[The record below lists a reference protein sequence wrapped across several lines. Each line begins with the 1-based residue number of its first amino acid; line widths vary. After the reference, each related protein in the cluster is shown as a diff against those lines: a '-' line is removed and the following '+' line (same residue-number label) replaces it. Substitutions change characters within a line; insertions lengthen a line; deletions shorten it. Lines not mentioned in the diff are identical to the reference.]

1 MISRVSRLEVRV
13 EELEELLGLR
23 CDRPRP
29 RGFTPCAWKLLGL
42 LTHRPLVT
50 HEFAFRALYG
60 WKAEGDQPADLRI
73 IATHLARLRK
83 TLRRYGISVGTSF
96 GEGYFLDEENRRRAA
111 QLVGDSARADA
122 AGDSSASRSGATA
135 AAVGALRG
143 RQLAD
148 ATGPRLG
155 VAADDMATPK
165 HQPTNPHHA

>member
-1 MISRVSRLEVRV
+1 MISRVSRLEARV

-23 CDRPRP
+23 CEQPRP
-29 RGFTPCAWKLLGL
+29 RDFAPCPWKLLGL
-42 LTHRPLVT
+42 LTRRPLVT
-50 HEFAFRALYG
+50 HEFAFRAFYG

-83 TLRRYGISVGTSF
+83 TLRRYGISVSTSYS
-96 GEGYFLDEENRRRAA
+96 EGYFLDEENRRRAA
-111 QLVGDSARADA
+111 RLVGDSARADA
-122 AGDSSASRSGATA
+122 ASDPGARGNGDTA

-143 RQLAD
+143 GQLAD